1 MRSAPPADGV
11 GAPKGSTAVLL
22 ERARNGEAVAREE
35 LARRYLVVLRR
46 WAHGRLPTK
55 VHGFVDTDDLVQS
68 TLARAFRRL
77 NEFEP
82 RGEGAFLAYLRQILL
97 NQVRDEARRSERTPE
112 QVGLSDD
119 LPAGGRSPVEE
130 AIGSERLAGYES
142 ALSRLTESQRDAVIM
157 RIELGYRYREV
168 AEAMQLSSANA
179 ARMLVARAL
188 LHLGELLK
196 DHDDD

>member
-1 MRSAPPADGV
+1 VTSVPARPDGA
-11 GAPKGSTAVLL
+11 GPTGTTALLL
-22 ERARNGEAVAREE
+22 ERARNGETMAREE
-35 LARRYLVVLRR
+35 LAGRYLVLLRR
-46 WAHGRLPTK
+46 WAHGRLPAK

-77 NEFEP
+77 DEFEP

-97 NQVRDEARRSERTPE
+97 NQVRDEARRSRRTPE

-119 LPAGGRSPVEE
+119 LPAAGRSPVEE

-142 ALSRLTESQRDAVIM
+142 ALTQLTENQRDAVIM

-168 AEAMQLSSANA
+168 ADAMQLSSANA

-196 DHDDD
+196 EHDDD